1 MLTGLAP
8 MLCSVF
14 FLKHSNITQGLQ
26 PPPCCWALRHQSIT
40 KYLIYLQGNPKEAF
54 SQLKLPLPKWLKFFK
69 LTDLNPKSLFLRP
82 KHLFLFFHFT
92 QLYDSFTS
100 WVSMLPFLSV
110 HSLFVVGCYILSPS
124 TFFKYLMF
132 TLFILIFL
140 VLVVVMNSMLGKVC
154 VFSFPFL

>member
-1 MLTGLAP
+1 MLNGLAP

-69 LTDLNPKSLFLRP
+69 LADLNPKSLFLRP
-82 KHLFLFFHFT
+82 KHLFLFF
-92 QLYDSFTS
+92 SFHTALWLLHLMS
-100 WVSMLPFLSV
+100 IDATISQCAFIICSRMLHSVTIYVLQIPDVYFVYFNFLGLSSCNEF
-110 HSLFVVGCYILSPS
+110 HAWKSLCF
-124 TFFKYLMF
+124 
-132 TLFILIFL
+132 
-140 VLVVVMNSMLGKVC
+140 
-154 VFSFPFL
+154 